1 MLIFLTNRKLR
12 YKVTS
17 ENPENLSRNERTT
30 SSLKHESVLTVNS
43 NLEAVAIALT
53 KLDVVGVKLQVIEV
67 TKLEFCIH
75 FKKNLMK
82 SKSFFEQKHSQQ
94 LTPATTAGYLAVFGG
109 NFKPHIKQLPKGKQ
123 WSTDMPIFVLDLEQ
137 FLVLNL

>member
-53 KLDVVGVKLQVIEV
+53 KLDVVGVKLQVI
-67 TKLEFCIH
+67 H
-75 FKKNLMK
+75 YA
-82 SKSFFEQKHSQQ
+82 SF
-94 LTPATTAGYLAVFGG
+94 Y
-109 NFKPHIKQLPKGKQ
+109 
-123 WSTDMPIFVLDLEQ
+123 
-137 FLVLNL
+137 